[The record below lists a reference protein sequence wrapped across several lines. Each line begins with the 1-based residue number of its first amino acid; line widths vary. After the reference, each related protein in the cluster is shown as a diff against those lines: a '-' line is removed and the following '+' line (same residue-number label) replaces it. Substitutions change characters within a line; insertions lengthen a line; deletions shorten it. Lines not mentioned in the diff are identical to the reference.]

1 MREQLNDNPMV
12 QLAVVA
18 VLLIGAGFFVLSSM
32 GGGGEEEAESGTTE
46 ATVSVAGTDAG
57 GTATGATPGE
67 AVEGAIAAAE
77 GAAGAPASVPPLPPS
92 AAAAA
97 APLPRPVT
105 DAFEANRTVVLL
117 FVRSGGI
124 DDRLVRDS
132 VDRLRST
139 LPEVSAFVVP
149 AERIARYAAIAQG
162 VAVDR
167 VPALVVV
174 RPKRLDRGGIPVA
187 SVSYGFQSPQSVVQA
202 AIDAGYKG
210 PTIDYHP

>member
-18 VLLIGAGFFVLSSM
+18 VLLIGAGFFVMSSM
-32 GGGGEEEAESGTTE
+32 GGGEEESESGTTE
-46 ATVSVAGTDAG
+46 ATVSVAGTDAT
-57 GTATGATPGE
+57 GTATGATAGE

-77 GAAGAPASVPPLPPS
+77 GTVASVPPLPPS
-92 AAAAA
+92 AASTAP
-97 APLPRPVT
+97 PLPRPVT

-117 FVRSGGI
+117 FVRNGGI

-132 VDRLRST
+132 VDSLRST
-139 LPEVSAFVVP
+139 LPEVVAFVVP
-149 AERIARYAAIAQG
+149 ADRIARYAAIAQG

-187 SVSYGFQSPQSVVQA
+187 SVSYGFQSPQSVIQA

>member
-1 MREQLNDNPMV
+1 MREQLNNNPMV

-32 GGGGEEEAESGTTE
+32 GGGGEEESESGATE
-46 ATVSVAGTDAG
+46 ATVSVAGTGAS
-57 GTATGATPGE
+57 GTATAGTAGE
-67 AVEGAIAAAE
+67 AVEGAISAAE
-77 GAAGAPASVPPLPPS
+77 GAAASLPPLPPS
-92 AAAAA
+92 AAATAP
-97 APLPRPVT
+97 PLPRPVT

-117 FVRSGGI
+117 FVRNGGI

-132 VDRLRST
+132 VGRLRST

-149 AERIARYAAIAQG
+149 ADRIARYAAIAQG

-174 RPKRLDRGGIPVA
+174 RPKRLDQGGIPVA

>member
-1 MREQLNDNPMV
+1 MREQLNNNPMV

-18 VLLIGAGFFVLSSM
+18 VLLIGAGFFVMSSM
-32 GGGGEEEAESGTTE
+32 GGGEEESEGGTTE
-46 ATVSVAGTDAG
+46 ATVSVAGSGTS

-77 GAAGAPASVPPLPPS
+77 GAPASVPPLPPS
-92 AAAAA
+92 AAQTAP
-97 APLPRPVT
+97 PLPRPVT
-105 DAFEANRTVVLL
+105 DAFDANRTVVLL
-117 FVRSGGI
+117 FVRNGGI

-132 VDRLRST
+132 VDRLRVT

-149 AERIARYAAIAQG
+149 ADRIARYAAIAQG

-174 RPKRLDRGGIPVA
+174 RPKSLDRGGIPVA

>member
-18 VLLIGAGFFVLSSM
+18 VLLIGAGFFVMSSM
-32 GGGGEEEAESGTTE
+32 GGGGGEEESGASE
-46 ATVSVAGTDAG
+46 ATVSVAE
-57 GTATGATPGE
+57 TGAGE
-67 AVEGAIAAAE
+67 TVTEVVGVS
-77 GAAGAPASVPPLPPS
+77 SVPPLPPS
-92 AAAAA
+92 AEAP
-97 APLPRPVT
+97 PLPSAVT
-105 DAFEANRTVVLL
+105 DAFAANRTVVLL
-117 FVRSGGI
+117 FVRNGGI

-132 VDRLRST
+132 VDHLRAT

-149 AERIARYAAIAQG
+149 AGRISRYAAIAQG

-167 VPALVVV
+167 VPALVVI
-174 RPKRLDRGGIPVA
+174 RPKELGKSGIPVA

>member
-1 MREQLNDNPMV
+1 MREQLNNNPMV
-12 QLAVVA
+12 QLTVVA
-18 VLLIGAGFFVLSSM
+18 VLLIGAGFFVMSSM
-32 GGGGEEEAESGTTE
+32 GGGEEEAESGTTE
-46 ATVSVAGTDAG
+46 ATVSVAGTDAS

-77 GAAGAPASVPPLPPS
+77 GAAASGPPLPPT
-92 AAAAA
+92 AAAT
-97 APLPRPVT
+97 APPRVLLSPRAGAIAPRP
-105 DAFEANRTVVLL
+105 
-117 FVRSGGI
+117 
-124 DDRLVRDS
+124 VRDS
-132 VDRLRST
+132 VARLRST

-149 AERIARYAAIAQG
+149 ADRIARYAAIAQG

-174 RPKRLDRGGIPVA
+174 GPKKPGRGGIPVA